1 MSTKDHVNRIIDSTF
16 QVIIDVYK
24 KQKEVG
30 GVLIDTPLSRIV
42 FPKKRMEPVRVSEQE
57 LRFIF
62 VEQLNEEIRRGW
74 DVFYSVE
81 TPTLD
86 KYYFKNNEARID
98 DNGQSASFDLAIHD
112 KDYQRIALVE
122 FKANNAGEHE
132 HRKDYVKLM
141 NSKEGENIACFFI
154 EIVQGV
160 NSGTINSLNSKIPD
174 NEDVVFRCF
183 SLEEG
188 KEITDEVLE

>member
-1 MSTKDHVNRIIDSTF
+1 
-16 QVIIDVYK
+16 
-24 KQKEVG
+24 
-30 GVLIDTPLSRIV
+30 
-42 FPKKRMEPVRVSEQE
+42 
-57 LRFIF
+57 
-62 VEQLNEEIRRGW
+62 
-74 DVFYSVE
+74 
-81 TPTLD
+81 
-86 KYYFKNNEARID
+86 
-98 DNGQSASFDLAIHD
+98 
-112 KDYQRIALVE
+112 
-122 FKANNAGEHE
+122 
-132 HRKDYVKLM
+132 M